1 MKSWFISVCFV
12 MLHWVASRVT
22 ARRKCCLIPQF
33 SSSSPCPHSC
43 SVSVAAEG
51 HISGTHCNSR
61 TPWSRS
67 LPSTCSTQSFTSA
80 LIGLVNATS
89 TATSLFTF
97 ASPRTWAKRMLVRPG
112 SQCSFLS
119 EPFQKRRYYERLW
132 WTTAECEQ
140 NISFR
145 EGSAHKELSLFPAT
159 AVTAKG
165 IYLYVDARIIQ
176 GDVSFHKH
184 LNPIFYMT

>member
-1 MKSWFISVCFV
+1 
-12 MLHWVASRVT
+12 MLSDPTVQLQLSHAHIP
-22 ARRKCCLIPQF
+22 ALCLWQQQ
-33 SSSSPCPHSC
+33 
-43 SVSVAAEG
+43 G

-67 LPSTCSTQSFTSA
+67 LPSTCSTQSFTSVS
-80 LIGLVNATS
+80 IGLLNATS
-89 TATSLFTF
+89 TTTSLFTF
-97 ASPRTWAKRMLVRPG
+97 ASPRTWAKKMLVRPG
-112 SQCSFLS
+112 SRCSFLP

-132 WTTAECEQ
+132 WTMA
-140 NISFR
+140 
-145 EGSAHKELSLFPAT
+145 ELSRTFPSGKKVLTKNSLFLFPAT